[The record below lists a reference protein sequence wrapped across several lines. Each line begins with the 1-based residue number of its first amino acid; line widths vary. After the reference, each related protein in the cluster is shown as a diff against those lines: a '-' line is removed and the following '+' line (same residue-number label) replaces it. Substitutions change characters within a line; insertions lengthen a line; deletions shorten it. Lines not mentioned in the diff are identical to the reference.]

1 MGCVLRILGG
11 IALTVAV
18 IFIIRVV
25 LLGALITLFGAP
37 APAIAIGLALIVGGL
52 ALYIYFRKR
61 R

>member
-11 IALTVAV
+11 IALTVVV
-18 IFIIRVV
+18 IVLIRFV
-25 LLGALITLFGAP
+25 LLTALITLFGAP
-37 APAIAIGLALIVGGL
+37 APAIAIGLSLIVGGL